1 MLSSHVFSSSVDE
14 RHATVEDF
22 GDLSSTNDYT
32 STPSR
37 SRSRQAEF
45 QELRKKL
52 NLRDELADYE
62 LCLECVLPNTGEENG
77 CYYQV
82 YEEGSVEELLRAK
95 PIWEECMP
103 ESVHPVGGL
112 LPPTRI
118 QRKVQQVNNLVI
130 PARMQIESLLKVWS
144 SDEKGRRLRVVEFCA
159 GSGFVLLPLAK
170 MFPHVE
176 FVLIDYKRRSIEI
189 GRSRVEAANLEGN
202 VRVLHQD
209 ISDYEEDFEVGLG
222 LHACGPLTDITLKK
236 CYANRAMFVVAPCCV
251 GKVCVATS
259 LPRSEKMRVKV
270 QQQNVPWDSL
280 LKAADFG
287 HSSESFYYADEENAQ
302 EDTDGG
308 GGVHA
313 LRDDGTDTLQAQS
326 QRQRQRQRHAP
337 WKRNRLRRMCKSVV
351 EEDRRTLA
359 LEKGYRAH
367 LLMMEPAGASP
378 KNDVLLGWPEE
389 YEERVGGA
397 PVAVRQAQRGGE
409 SLESYLLRATFGAD
423 AYSCPPSVTV

>member
-32 STPSR
+32 STSP

-62 LCLECVLPNTGEENG
+62 LCLECVLPNKGEENG

-170 MFPHVE
+170 MFPRVE
-176 FVLIDYKRRSIEI
+176 FVLIDYKKRSIEI

-209 ISDYEEDFEVGLG
+209 ISDYDEDFEVGLG
-222 LHACGPLTDITLKK
+222 LHACGPLTDITLSK

-259 LPRSEKMRVKV
+259 LPRSEKMRIKV
-270 QQQNVPWDSL
+270 RQQNVPWDSL

-302 EDTDGG
+302 EYRDGE
-308 GGVHA
+308 
-313 LRDDGTDTLQAQS
+313 AQS
-326 QRQRQRQRHAP
+326 QRQRQRQRHPP

-359 LEKGYRAH
+359 LEMGYRAH

-397 PVAVRQAQRGGE
+397 PIAVRQAQRGGE

-423 AYSCPPSVTV
+423 AYSSPPSVTV

>member
-32 STPSR
+32 STSP

-62 LCLECVLPNTGEENG
+62 LCLECVLPNKGEENG

-170 MFPHVE
+170 MFPCVE
-176 FVLIDYKRRSIEI
+176 FVLIDYKKRSIEI

-209 ISDYEEDFEVGLG
+209 ISDYDEDFEVGLG
-222 LHACGPLTDITLKK
+222 LHACGPLTDITLSK

-259 LPRSEKMRVKV
+259 LPRSEKMRIKV

-302 EDTDGG
+302 EYRDGE
-308 GGVHA
+308 
-313 LRDDGTDTLQAQS
+313 AQS
-326 QRQRQRQRHAP
+326 QRQRHAP
-337 WKRNRLRRMCKSVV
+337 WKRNRQRRMCKSVV
-351 EEDRRTLA
+351 EEDRRSLA
-359 LEKGYRAH
+359 LEMGYRAH

-397 PVAVRQAQRGGE
+397 PIAVRQAQRGGE

-423 AYSCPPSVTV
+423 AYSSPPSVTV